1 MPRQSRSSGKEPA
14 PPPSRPR
21 NLEPA
26 TEAEED
32 EHLKRAC
39 LLSAADA
46 AEDSKID
53 SDPTVEGQSSGRR
66 REEHEESPAAR
77 PSNVPATTSSGL
89 DGPADQTH
97 GYMPSMN
104 RVTFAELM
112 ERGGLPSSDSD
123 GDLSL
128 FGDDSD
134 AESHTG
140 SESSVPA
147 GASTE
152 GHAGGVHEQAEPA
165 TDLDRP
171 TLPNAHGLPS
181 PIPSINVVRMQDL
194 LLRAGQNKQEEHSAR
209 TSARGAPARSAGA
222 RASASTSASGAG
234 ARSAARRRMS
244 RCRTGWRSSEKV
256 LIIAPQLVEVH
267 STHLADGTQC
277 CSTCGGAAVTGGS
290 LVFLSSLVFSA

>member
-1 MPRQSRSSGKEPA
+1 MPGQSRSSGKEPA

-26 TEAEED
+26 TEAEDD

-97 GYMPSMN
+97 GYMPSMT

-128 FGDDSD
+128 CGDDSD

-165 TDLDRP
+165 TELDRQ
-171 TLPNAHGLPS
+171 TLPNSHGLPS
-181 PIPSINVVRMQDL
+181 PIPSINVVSKQDL
-194 LLRAGQNKQEEHSAR
+194 LLRARQKEQEKKR
-209 TSARGAPARSAGA
+209 
-222 RASASTSASGAG
+222 
-234 ARSAARRRMS
+234 AARQAALCPHQRE
-244 RCRTGWRSSEKV
+244 RSKCKE
-256 LIIAPQLVEVH
+256 
-267 STHLADGTQC
+267 
-277 CSTCGGAAVTGGS
+277 CGGAGICQHQRRRSQCKECGGAS
-290 LVFLSSLVFSA
+290 ICQHQRRRSTCKECGCQACSELAYPALQGSR